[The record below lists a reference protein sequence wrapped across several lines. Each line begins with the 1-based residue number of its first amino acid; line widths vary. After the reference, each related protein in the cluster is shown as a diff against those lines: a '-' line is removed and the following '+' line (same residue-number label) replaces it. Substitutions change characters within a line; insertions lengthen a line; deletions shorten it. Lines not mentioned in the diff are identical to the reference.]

1 MVEAGSIPWPES
13 FAPAAAALGNYGAG
27 EKIAGPLKAQAD
39 VRNFA
44 KFQSTI
50 EHIGGDAAR
59 SSAVSGLKV
68 EATSRLRPNP
78 AGHPNSPQPTAFE
91 AAAGARRRDAD
102 IRPGDDPAR

>member
-1 MVEAGSIPWPES
+1 
-13 FAPAAAALGNYGAG
+13 
-27 EKIAGPLKAQAD
+27 
-39 VRNFA
+39 
-44 KFQSTI
+44 
-50 EHIGGDAAR
+50 
-59 SSAVSGLKV
+59 LKV